1 MFLYTNNDAK
11 WTIRQRHGNKQLESH
26 WRIRDGGPGRVRGL
40 WTARYAHQTGN
51 VNRAFSLTWPASM
64 HIYWNKR
71 KRSHNIGVLLPQDW
85 LFWDTNMA
93 AVTSCEN
100 TLALKLRVARLLARK

>member
-1 MFLYTNNDAK
+1 MLNGQYGKGMVINNWK
-11 WTIRQRHGNKQLESH
+11 VIGESGM
-26 WRIRDGGPGRVRGL
+26 GGLGGSGGL

-51 VNRAFSLTWPASM
+51 VNRTFSLTWPASM

-85 LFWDTNMA
+85 FGTPTWPPFHCFGTPIWPP
-93 AVTSCEN
+93 
-100 TLALKLRVARLLARK
+100 